1 MQQCRWPQ
9 GDSSVP
15 RETDGATAS
24 ANKEVRK
31 AQEHARR
38 RKEGCYHHYDDET
51 RAKIANT
58 RVIMGTRL
66 LLVSSLLSLN
76 AKLSSAKIPRNT
88 KR

>member
-1 MQQCRWPQ
+1 MFHPVYCNFSELLNLTKLAMTHETLNLVYAKLRQGLGHACVAMSLVRWPQ

-38 RKEGCYHHYDDET
+38 
-51 RAKIANT
+51 
-58 RVIMGTRL
+58 
-66 LLVSSLLSLN
+66 
-76 AKLSSAKIPRNT
+76 
-88 KR
+88 

>member
-1 MQQCRWPQ
+1 MSLVRWPQ

-38 RKEGCYHHYDDET
+38 RKRGCYHHYDDET

-76 AKLSSAKIPRNT
+76 AKLSSR
-88 KR
+88 